1 MIMVVTMA
9 VTSSTT
15 KHNQLLP
22 PQTPS
27 LPDVF
32 QSNISFGI
40 ANPPTVPVQY
50 SGIYFYDSL
59 NYRQRTDYISPENG
73 NVFLR
78 EIWFGHNTTSYYYFT
93 GNNSCAGI
101 PFGFGPPKVNFTAEM
116 TYVGENWILHNN
128 GGKQLGW
135 VNADTWIRQPDDF
148 AFAYWEKGV
157 KEPKLLQ
164 FGGSQK
170 LPTRM
175 MFQYFNM
182 VPTKLSNEVF
192 QLPSACL
199 TKNPGIGMFEMK
211 DLERMYL
218 Q

>member
-1 MIMVVTMA
+1 MEMFFYVKFGLGTIPHRTI
-9 VTSSTT
+9 TLLETT
-15 KHNQLLP
+15 RALAFH
-22 PQTPS
+22 S
-27 LPDVF
+27 
-32 QSNISFGI
+32 
-40 ANPPTVPVQY
+40 
-50 SGIYFYDSL
+50 
-59 NYRQRTDYISPENG
+59 
-73 NVFLR
+73 
-78 EIWFGHNTTSYYYFT
+78 
-93 GNNSCAGI
+93 
-101 PFGFGPPKVNFTAEM
+101 
-116 TYVGENWILHNN
+116 
-128 GGKQLGW
+128 LGW

>member
-1 MIMVVTMA
+1 MSLA
-9 VTSSTT
+9 
-15 KHNQLLP
+15 KNHQAP
-22 PQTPS
+22 PQAPS
-27 LPDVF
+27 LPEVF
-32 QSNISFGI
+32 QCNISFGI

-50 SGIYFYDSL
+50 SGLYFYDSL
-59 NYRQRTDYISPENG
+59 NYRQRTDYVTESG
-73 NVFLR
+73 TVFLR
-78 EIWFGHNTTSYYYFT
+78 EIWFGFNTTSYYYFT

-101 PFGFGPPKVNFTAEM
+101 PFGFGPPKTNFTSEM

-128 GGKQLGW
+128 NGGKMEW
-135 VNADTWIRQPDDF
+135 VNANTWIRQPDDF

-182 VPTKLSNEVF
+182 EPKKLSNDVF
-192 QLPSACL
+192 QLPLACL
-199 TKNPGIGMFEMK
+199 KKDPEIPMLDIN
-211 DLERMYL
+211 DLERIYTSS
-218 Q
+218 